1 MNQNYM
7 TNRLIKE
14 TVDKNQKGYEEP
26 EEESTPNNSQ
36 ENTEEES
43 ITADISVKVTDSSN
57 ENVEGANVTLTNN
70 NEAYYSCTTGKAG
83 GCTIKNVPL
92 GTYNV
97 TTTQKDYKDKE
108 EEFTVKKGTNT
119 LNITL
124 EQKGPTAQAPD
135 PLIIEDGE
143 L

>member
-26 EEESTPNNSQ
+26 KEEPIQNNSQ
-36 ENTEEES
+36 EEP
-43 ITADISVKVTDSSN
+43 ITADISVKVTNSSD
-57 ENVEGANVTLTNN
+57 ENVEGANVILTDN
-70 NEAYYSCTTGKAG
+70 NEAYYSCTTGKKG
-83 GCTIKNVPL
+83 GCTIKNVPF

-97 TTTQKDYKDKE
+97 TTTQENYKDKE

-124 EQKGPTAQAPD
+124 EQKGPTAQVPD
-135 PLIIEDGE
+135 PLIEEEGE
-143 L
+143 F

>member
-14 TVDKNQKGYEEP
+14 TVDKNQKDYKEP
-26 EEESTPNNSQ
+26 KEDSTPNSQ
-36 ENTEEES
+36 ENLEEEP
-43 ITADISVKVTDSSN
+43 ITAEISVKVTNSLN
-57 ENVEGANVTLTNN
+57 ENVEGANVILTDN
-70 NEAYYSCTTGKAG
+70 NEASYSCTTGKAG

-97 TTTQKDYKDKE
+97 TTTQEDYKDKE
-108 EEFTVKKGTNT
+108 EEFTVEKGTNN

-124 EQKGPTAQAPD
+124 VHKGPSAGTTD
-135 PLIIEDGE
+135 PVIIEDGE